1 MRLMTSVHD
10 DDNEEENVDDN
21 TGYSSKPLLLLT
33 QRGHH
38 WRLNSQPIL
47 LLVVLS
53 MVTLIVGWNIV
64 MGSFDSSSSS
74 SFNNN
79 DDNDAT
85 AGQTRQE
92 EPLSSSLPSPPLV
105 VTIVGAGVAG
115 MSAAYALHQA
125 GMDDFVILEASDRIG
140 GRIRKA
146 DDTTTSFVDQF
157 PLELGAT
164 VVNDP
169 DTMNQISHS
178 QVMYTQIPGDE
189 LAFYNY
195 SYIDFFTD
203 HVVPKF
209 NGGRKNNKIMLGCQ
223 VNLVQYEDSSSSRL
237 NKVTCVDGRTFW
249 SEHTIVTASLQVL
262 KDGDITFVP
271 PLPTKLV
278 DQHPGVMW
286 QGIKIFVQFSEK
298 WFADQ
303 IFCLVDCPAETDHGE
318 SYFWDYTPI
327 PNKHILA
334 GLLMGDPY
342 EKVLQKNTKIHENI
356 EDELIQDLLV
366 RMENKFHKP
375 ISQYYVN
382 HLIFN
387 WTAQP
392 FVRGTYSS
400 MGLQGPHNIPNKV
413 FLAGEAYPAN
423 NVDDSGWVH
432 TAFNSGKATAEIIL
446 SLTWPQNKKKKRK
459 GGKTKKKRPITAR
472 P

>member
-1 MRLMTSVHD
+1 MTRVHD
-10 DDNEEENVDDN
+10 DDNEDENVDDKN
-21 TGYSSKPLLLLT
+21 GYSSKPLLLLT
-33 QRGHH
+33 RRGHH
-38 WRLNSQPIL
+38 WRHNGLLIL

-74 SFNNN
+74 FNNN
-79 DDNDAT
+79 DDNDAA

-92 EPLSSSLPSPPLV
+92 EPLSSSASSPPLV

-125 GMDDFVILEASDRIG
+125 GVDNFVILEASDRIG
-140 GRIRKA
+140 GRIRKDD
-146 DDTTTSFVDQF
+146 DDTTTSFVDRF

-178 QVMYTQIPGDE
+178 QVLYTQIPGDE

-203 HVVPKF
+203 HVVAKF
-209 NGGRKNNKIMLGCQ
+209 NGGRRNNKIMLGCQ
-223 VNLVQYEDSSSSRL
+223 VNLVRYEESSRL

-249 SEHTIVTASLQVL
+249 SERTIVTASLQVL

-286 QGIKIFVQFSEK
+286 QGIKIFVQFSKK
-298 WFADQ
+298 WFADEL
-303 IFCLVDCPAETDHGE
+303 FCLVDCPAETVHGE

-342 EKVLQKNTKIHENI
+342 EKILEKNTRRNENN
-356 EDELIQDLLV
+356 EDALIQDLLV

-382 HLIFN
+382 HLISN

-392 FVRGTYSS
+392 FVRGTYCSV
-400 MGLQGPHNIPNKV
+400 GLQGPHNVQNKV

-423 NVDDSGWVH
+423 NVDDPGWVH

-446 SLTWPQNKKKKRK
+446 SLTWPQKKKKK
-459 GGKTKKKRPITAR
+459 SKKKRLITAR